1 MFRNLAYALAKNG
14 ASRPDV
20 KYYCDISYDPF
31 LLLQRE
37 NKVYGKVFHYNYK
50 VFGLKFNIHLQASQY
65 RSMSINPPSL
75 LYGLQWKVRV
85 TAEVNPSS
93 TI

>member
-1 MFRNLAYALAKNG
+1 MLLNLAYAVGKYG

-37 NKVYGKVFHYNYK
+37 NKVYGENISLSIRFCLDWKLIFIYRLYNIA
-50 VFGLKFNIHLQASQY
+50 L
-65 RSMSINPPSL
+65 
-75 LYGLQWKVRV
+75 
-85 TAEVNPSS
+85 
-93 TI
+93 